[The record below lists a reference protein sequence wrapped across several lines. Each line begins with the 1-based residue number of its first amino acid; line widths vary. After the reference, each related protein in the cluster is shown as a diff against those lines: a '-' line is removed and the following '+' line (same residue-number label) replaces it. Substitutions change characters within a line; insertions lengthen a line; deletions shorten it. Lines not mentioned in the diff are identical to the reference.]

1 MWENLKAVWR
11 NGGMLARLVYVNVA
25 VFLFLLTLDIVDRYF
40 GGVVA
45 SMLPNDPIHGART
58 LATSWRLD
66 ILATRPWSVISHMFA
81 HRDVWHLAVNMLLL
95 YWIGRVY
102 HSQVGSRRLLST
114 YLAGGFV
121 GFLMYLLLTNGVKA
135 LQDGVPYALGASA
148 SVMAIFGAIATLR
161 PELKFN
167 LILFGPVSLK
177 HLFWGYVVLD
187 YFGLS
192 RGVNAGGN
200 VAHLGGALFGVLLV
214 MQDRKGTN
222 LVGWLE
228 WILDALTSRSL
239 SIPKRKRSR
248 FKASTS
254 NRWKA
259 AEREASRA
267 PMSDDEFNAARA
279 ERGERLDAIL
289 DKISKH
295 GYDHLSPEEKRFLF
309 DESQR

>member
-1 MWENLKAVWR
+1 
-11 NGGMLARLVYVNVA
+11 MLTRLIWVNVA
-25 VFLFLLTLDIVDRYF
+25 VFVLLTTFDVLDQF
-40 GGVVA
+40 GGRVV
-45 SMLPNDPIHGART
+45 SSLLPPEGARM

-66 ILATRPWSVISHMFA
+66 ILSQRPWSVVTHMFA
-81 HRDVWHLAVNMLLL
+81 HQGVWHLGMNMLLL
-95 YWIGRVY
+95 FWMGRVY
-102 HSQVGSRRLLST
+102 HGEVGSRRLLST
-114 YLAGGFV
+114 YLAGGLA
-121 GFLMYLLLTNGVKA
+121 GFLAYFILTNGFKP
-135 LQDGVPYALGASA
+135 LQTNTYALGASA

-167 LILFGPVSLK
+167 LIVFGPVSLK

-192 RGVNAGGN
+192 QGGNAGGN

-214 MQDRKGTN
+214 QQERKGRN
-222 LVGWLE
+222 VVAWSE
-228 WILDALTSRSL
+228 RMLDVVSSGSL

-248 FKASTS
+248 FRASTA
-254 NRWKA
+254 NRWQA

-267 PMSDDEFNAARA
+267 PMSDDEFNAERA
-279 ERGERLDAIL
+279 ERTEKLDAIL